1 MTWTTFRFIGRT
13 TESDG
18 EKRTHA
24 GERVQSVLEERRAP
38 RRRRRAETA
47 GARDERTNEHIWDA
61 WSNSHSSIPIAAS
74 YCAGTTNFG
83 GAYSS
88 PLALA
93 AAAVSAY
100 SRRMSS

>member
-1 MTWTTFRFIGRT
+1 MGRALIDRMSCTFLSS
-13 TESDG
+13 SDAL
-18 EKRTHA
+18 KF
-24 GERVQSVLEERRAP
+24 
-38 RRRRRAETA
+38 
-47 GARDERTNEHIWDA
+47 DA